1 MAGNLRL
8 RPFFNGDILNV
19 SHSTPCLNPLVKIK
33 FNLMP
38 GCCKR
43 IQGMDIKIH
52 PIKTLTDLRK
62 CHEIQRATWGYTDL
76 MVFPYTQLISAANN
90 GGVLLGAYDGP
101 DLVGFLY
108 GYLGMSGTK
117 LYLFSQRMGVL
128 PSYQNQGIGMKLKL
142 AQREQML
149 RQGIDLIVWTYDP
162 LLGKNAT
169 LNIEKLGGLVRHY
182 ARDIYGAVHN
192 PLQIGLSTD
201 RFLLEW
207 ELMSD
212 RVRERI
218 RSTTPR
224 PWAEDWLDKY
234 EFVNF
239 AAWEGNLPRPMASDL
254 EMTEKTLLVQIPPD
268 LNAIKKVDL
277 GIARGWREST
287 RDIFET
293 YFRRGYVVTG
303 FARSSGP
310 QVPNIY
316 KIERVELRTTSDFPL
331 WVSGVSQE

>member
-1 MAGNLRL
+1 
-8 RPFFNGDILNV
+8 V
-19 SHSTPCLNPLVKIK
+19 
-33 FNLMP
+33 
-38 GCCKR
+38 
-43 IQGMDIKIH
+43 DIKIR
-52 PIKTLTDLRK
+52 PINTLTDLRK
-62 CHEIQRATWGYTDL
+62 CHEIQRTTWGYTDL
-76 MVFPYTQLISAANN
+76 MVFPYTQLISVAHN
-90 GGVLLGAYDGP
+90 GGTLLGAYDGP

-128 PSYQNQGIGMKLKL
+128 PSYQNNGIGMMLKL
-142 AQREQML
+142 AQRDQML
-149 RQGIDLIVWTYDP
+149 RKGIDLIVWTYDP

-169 LNIEKLGGLVRHY
+169 LNIEKLGGIVRHY
-182 ARDIYGAVHN
+182 ARDIYGAVQN

-218 RSTTPR
+218 RRTDPR
-224 PWAEDWLDKY
+224 PTATDWLGDDQY
-234 EFVNF
+234 RWVNY
-239 AAWEGNLPRPMASDL
+239 AAWEGDLPRPMASDL
-254 EMTEKTLLVQIPPD
+254 ELEDEVLLVQIPPD
-268 LNAIKKVDL
+268 LNAIKRVDL

-303 FARSSGP
+303 FARSVEP
-310 QVPNIY
+310 QQPNLY
-316 KIERVELRTTSDFPL
+316 KIEKIALPTTSEFSS
-331 WVSGVSQE
+331 WVTGVEQ

>member
-1 MAGNLRL
+1 VDIQT
-8 RPFFNGDILNV
+8 RPIN
-19 SHSTPCLNPLVKIK
+19 
-33 FNLMP
+33 
-38 GCCKR
+38 
-43 IQGMDIKIH
+43 
-52 PIKTLTDLRK
+52 TLTDLRK
-62 CHEIQRATWGYTDL
+62 CHEIQRTTWGYTDL
-76 MVFPYTQLISAANN
+76 MVFPYTQLISAAHN
-90 GGVLLGAYDGP
+90 GGALLGAYDGP

-128 PSYQNQGIGMKLKL
+128 PSYQNNGIGMMMKL
-142 AQREQML
+142 AQRDQML
-149 RQGIDLIVWTYDP
+149 RKGIDLIVWTYDP

-169 LNIEKLGGLVRHY
+169 LNIEKLGGIVRHY
-182 ARDIYGAVHN
+182 ARDIYGAVQN

-218 RSTTPR
+218 RRTEPR
-224 PWAEDWLDKY
+224 PTAADWLGDDQHRL
-234 EFVNF
+234 VNY

-254 EMTEKTLLVQIPPD
+254 ELDDDVLLVQIPPD
-268 LNAIKKVDL
+268 LNAIKRVDL
-277 GIARGWREST
+277 SIARGWREST

-303 FARSSGP
+303 FARSAQP
-310 QVPNIY
+310 QQPNLY
-316 KIERVELRTTSDFPL
+316 KIKKITLPTTSEFSS
-331 WVSGVSQE
+331 WVTGVEQ